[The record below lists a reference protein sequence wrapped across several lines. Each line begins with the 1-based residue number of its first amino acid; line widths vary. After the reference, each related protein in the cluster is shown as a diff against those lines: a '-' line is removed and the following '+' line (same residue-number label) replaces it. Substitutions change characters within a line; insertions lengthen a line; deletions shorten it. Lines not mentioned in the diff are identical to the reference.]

1 MLAIFSSTM
10 QTGITRECESK
21 KGNGQST
28 MIKAAW
34 IGGGAVVRGG
44 VAVVGAPLVLTALGF
59 TAGGI
64 APHSV
69 AAWMMSIVYLS
80 GWGKGA
86 LSALQS
92 AGAAGVGAAT
102 IATGAGVGGVA
113 TAAVKCSGPKAEKKK

>member
-80 GWGKGA
+80 GWGIGV

-92 AGAAGVGAAT
+92 AGAAGVGAGTFA
-102 IATGAGVGGVA
+102 AGAGAVGAVA
-113 TAAVKCSGPKAEKKK
+113 AAVECSRPNAEEK